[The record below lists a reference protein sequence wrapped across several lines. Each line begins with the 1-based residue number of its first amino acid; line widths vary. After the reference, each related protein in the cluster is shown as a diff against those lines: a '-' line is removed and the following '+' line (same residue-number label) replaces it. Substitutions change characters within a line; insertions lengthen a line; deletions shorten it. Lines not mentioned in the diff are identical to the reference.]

1 MKIRKILAAITSV
14 ALVGT
19 MLAGCDNSTS
29 SNNSSS
35 TPTSTPTNSGNGDS
49 STPGGSTAVPD
60 DEKEVT
66 IKVWYS
72 QAEKD
77 MIESMC
83 KKFAESRPDQTI
95 TFEFGVCEGN
105 NAKEQIQK
113 DPEAAADVFFY
124 APDHTAEM
132 VSAKVIS
139 EVTRNKDDIVN
150 RNLKPSIDSVSV
162 DGKLY
167 GYPVNSKTYF
177 MYYNKSMFTEDE
189 VKSLDTMLAKDIEG
203 VQYNFCMPLL
213 DSWYTPSVFF
223 AAGCNLM
230 GENGDDPTSCDFNS
244 DKGVNAANTLIDL
257 FANPKFSPDKGEFC
271 EQYKDLLAQKKL
283 AACVIGT
290 WKAADYQEA
299 LGDDYAV
306 TVLPKITLADGT
318 EAQLS
323 GFSQYNAVGVKAG
336 SKCPITAMDL
346 ADYLTNKEN
355 QKIRFDTISDSPT
368 NKELADDS
376 AALSANA
383 AVAANAAQC
392 AYTKLQSSVSQMG
405 KYWGNMDS
413 FTAEIKSGAVTKDNV
428 KEKLDTTV
436 EAILST
442 GLSE

>member
-19 MLAGCDNSTS
+19 MLAGCNNDGNSGS
-29 SNNSSS
+29 SNNPASNNSS
-35 TPTSTPTNSGNGDS
+35 TGTGDNS
-49 STPGGSTAVPD
+49 STPAPATENP
-60 DEKEVT
+60 EKDVKL
-66 IKVWYS
+66 KVWYS

-77 MIESMC
+77 MIEAMC
-83 KKFAESRPDQTI
+83 NKFKEEHPDQNIEFT
-95 TFEFGVCEGN
+95 FGVCEGN

-132 VSAKVIS
+132 VASKVIC

-150 RNLKPSIDSVSV
+150 RNLKPSIDNVSV

-189 VKSLDTMLAKDIEG
+189 VKSLDTMLAKNIEG

-257 FANPKFSPDKGEFC
+257 FANPKFSPDKAEFT
-271 EQYKDLLAQKKL
+271 EQYKDMFAQKKM

-290 WKAADYQEA
+290 WKAADFQEA
-299 LGDDYAV
+299 LGDDYGV
-306 TVLPKITLADGT
+306 TVLPKIKLADGT

-336 SKCPITAMDL
+336 SQFPITAMDL

-368 NKELADDS
+368 NKELAEDS

-405 KYWGNMDS
+405 KYWTNMDS
-413 FTAEIKSGAVTKDNV
+413 FTAEIKSGVVTKDNV
-428 KEKLDTTV
+428 KEKLDVTV

>member
-19 MLAGCDNSTS
+19 MLAGCNGDNNSSTS
-29 SNNSSS
+29 TGTTPGGSSS
-35 TPTSTPTNSGNGDS
+35 TPDS
-49 STPGGSTAVPD
+49 STPSGSVTVPD
-60 DEKEVT
+60 DEKDVT
-66 IKVWYS
+66 LKVWYS

-77 MIESMC
+77 MIEKMC
-83 KKFAESRPDQTI
+83 NDFAESRKDIQTI
-95 TFEFGVCEGN
+95 KFEYGVCEGN
-105 NAKEQIQK
+105 NAKEEIQK

-124 APDHTAEM
+124 APDHTAELA
-132 VSAKVIS
+132 SAKVIS

-150 RNLKPSIDSVSV
+150 RNVKPSIDNVTV

-177 MYYNKSMFTEDE
+177 LYYNKSMFTEEE
-189 VKSLDTMLAKDIEG
+189 VKSLDTMLSKDIEG
-203 VQYNFCMPLL
+203 VQYNVCMPLV

-257 FANPKFSPDKGEFC
+257 FANPKFNPDKGEFT
-271 EQYKDLLAQKKL
+271 EQYKDMFAQKKM

-290 WKAADYQEA
+290 WKAPDFQEA
-299 LGDDYAV
+299 LGEDYAA

-336 SKCPITAMDL
+336 SKAPITAMDL
-346 ADYLTNKEN
+346 ADYLTNKDN
-355 QKIRFDTISDSPT
+355 QKVRFDTISDSPT
-368 NKELADDS
+368 NKELASDS

-392 AYTKLQSSVSQMG
+392 AFTKLQSSVSQMG
-405 KYWGNMDS
+405 KYWAAMDS
-413 FTAEIKSGAVTKDNV
+413 FTAEVKSGAVTKENV
-428 KEKLDTTV
+428 KEKLDKTV
-436 EAILST
+436 EQILST

>member
-1 MKIRKILAAITSV
+1 MKISKILAAITSV

-19 MLAGCDNSTS
+19 MLAGCNNNGTSSDTSTS
-29 SNNSSS
+29 NNTSGD
-35 TPTSTPTNSGNGDS
+35 TSTGAGDS
-49 STPGGSTAVPD
+49 STPVSTDNP
-60 DEKEVT
+60 EKDVKL
-66 IKVWYS
+66 KVWYS

-83 KKFAESRPDQTI
+83 NKFAEEHPDQNI

-124 APDHTAEM
+124 APDHTAELA
-132 VSAKVIS
+132 SAKVIC

-150 RNLKPSIDSVSV
+150 RNLKPSIDNVTV

-177 MYYNKSMFTEDE
+177 LYYNKSMFTEEE
-189 VKSLDTMLAKDIEG
+189 VKSLDTMLSKDLEG
-203 VQYNFCMPLL
+203 VQYNVCMPLL

-244 DKGVNAANTLIDL
+244 DKGVNAANTMIDL
-257 FANPKFSPDKGEFC
+257 FANPKFSPDKGEFT
-271 EQYKDLLAQKKL
+271 EQYKDMFAQGKM

-290 WKAADYQEA
+290 WKAPDFQEA
-299 LGDDYAV
+299 LGENYAA
-306 TVLPKITLADGT
+306 TVLPKIKLADGT

-336 SKCPITAMDL
+336 SKFPITAMDL

-368 NKELADDS
+368 NKELAEDS
-376 AALSANA
+376 TALSSNA

-392 AYTKLQSSVSQMG
+392 AYTKLQSPIAQMG
-405 KYWGNMDS
+405 KYWAAMDS
-413 FTAEIKSGAVTKDNV
+413 FTAEIKSGAATKDNV
-428 KEKLDTTV
+428 KEKLDKTV
-436 EAILST
+436 EQILST

>member
-1 MKIRKILAAITSV
+1 MKIRKILAAITSI

-19 MLAGCDNSTS
+19 MLAGCNNNTDDDST
-29 SNNSSS
+29 NNS
-35 TPTSTPTNSGNGDS
+35 PIGGNSDPGQGGNGDS
-49 STPGGSTAVPD
+49 VVTANPETD
-60 DEKEVT
+60 VT
-66 IKVWYS
+66 LKVWYS

-83 KKFAESRPDQTI
+83 AKFAEEHPDQNI
-95 TFEFGVCEGN
+95 KFEFGVCEGN
-105 NAKEQIQK
+105 DAKEKVQT

-124 APDHTAEM
+124 APDHTSEM
-132 VSAKVIS
+132 VASKVIS
-139 EVTRNKDDIVN
+139 EVTRNINDIKD
-150 RNLKPSIDSVSV
+150 RNLKPAIDNVSV

-177 MYYNKSMFTEDE
+177 MYYNKSMFTEEE
-189 VKSLDTMLAKDIEG
+189 VKDLDAMLAKNIEG
-203 VQYNFCMPLL
+203 VQYNFCMPLT

-244 DKGVNAANTLIDL
+244 DKGVNAANTMIDL
-257 FANPKFSPDKGEFC
+257 FANPKFCGDKGEFT
-271 EQYKDLLAQKKL
+271 EQYKDLFAQGKI

-299 LGDDYAV
+299 LGDDYGV
-306 TVLPKITLADGT
+306 TVLPQITLADGT
-318 EAQLS
+318 KAQLS

-336 SKCPITAMDL
+336 SQFPITAMDL

-368 NKELADDS
+368 NKELAADTD
-376 AALSANA
+376 ALSADA

-392 AYTKLQSSVSQMG
+392 AFTKLQSSVSQMD
-405 KYWGNMDS
+405 KYWSAMDS
-413 FTAEIKSGAVTKDNV
+413 FTAELSTGAVTKDNV
-428 KEKLDTTV
+428 QEKLDATV
-436 EAILST
+436 AAILST

>member
-19 MLAGCDNSTS
+19 MLAGC
-29 SNNSSS
+29 NNDKTSS
-35 TPTSTPTNSGNGDS
+35 TPNS
-49 STPGGSTAVPD
+49 STPGSSNSGNSSTPVSTDNP
-60 DEKEVT
+60 EKDVT
-66 IKVWYS
+66 LKVWYS

-77 MIESMC
+77 MIEKMC
-83 KKFAESRPDQTI
+83 NDFAAAHPDQNI
-95 TFEFGVCEGN
+95 KFEFGVCEGN

-124 APDHTAEM
+124 APDHTAELA
-132 VSAKVIS
+132 SAKVIS

-150 RNLKPSIDSVSV
+150 RNLKPSIDNVTV

-177 MYYNKSMFTEDE
+177 LYYNKSMFTEDE

-203 VQYNFCMPLL
+203 VQYNVCMPLL

-244 DKGVNAANTLIDL
+244 DKGVNAANTMIDL
-257 FANPKFSPDKGEFC
+257 FANSKFSPDKGEFT
-271 EQYKDLLAQKKL
+271 EQYKDMFAQKKM

-290 WKAADYQEA
+290 WKAPDFQEA
-299 LGDDYAV
+299 LGEDYAA
-306 TVLPKITLADGT
+306 TVLPKIKLADGT

-336 SKCPITAMDL
+336 SKFPITAMDL
-346 ADYLTNKEN
+346 ADYLTNKDN
-355 QKIRFDTISDSPT
+355 QKVRFDTISDSPT
-368 NKELADDS
+368 NKELASDS
-376 AALSANA
+376 TAL
-383 AVAANAAQC
+383 
-392 AYTKLQSSVSQMG
+392 
-405 KYWGNMDS
+405 
-413 FTAEIKSGAVTKDNV
+413 
-428 KEKLDTTV
+428 
-436 EAILST
+436 
-442 GLSE
+442 